1 MTDHDYF
8 MGLAIEE
15 ARKGAT
21 MGEQPFGALIALN
34 GEVIVKTPSLKVGS
48 SDTTRHSETYAI
60 GQATQKLKLRTLPP
74 GSIFYATCEPCP
86 MCAGAILNGGIK
98 TLVLG
103 ARNRDVQKFSSNAF
117 QFKDYS
123 VDAFARLVGWDLTI
137 IDGVREEECV
147 ALYRDAAVELTR

>member
-1 MTDHDYF
+1 MMNHDYF

-15 ARKGAT
+15 ARKGAAQ
-21 MGEQPFGALIALN
+21 GEQPFGALIALD

-60 GQATQKLKLRTLPP
+60 ALATQKLKMRTLPP
-74 GSIFYATCEPCP
+74 GSVFYATCEPCP

-103 ARNRDVQKFSSNAF
+103 ARNADVKKFSANAF

-123 VDAFARLVGWDLTI
+123 VEAFARLVGWDLTVI
-137 IDGVREEECV
+137 QGIREDECL
-147 ALYRDAAVELTR
+147 ALYRDAVVELTR

>member
-8 MGLAIEE
+8 MGLAIAE
-15 ARKGAT
+15 ARKGAA
-21 MGEQPFGALIALN
+21 MGEQPFGALIALD

-60 GQATQKLKLRTLPP
+60 GLATQKLKMRTLPP

-117 QFKDYS
+117 QFNDYS
-123 VDAFARLVGWDLTI
+123 VDAFARLVGWDLTV
-137 IDGVREEECV
+137 IDGVREEECL
-147 ALYRDAAVELTR
+147 ALYREATVELTR

>member
-1 MTDHDYF
+1 MTDHDHF
-8 MGLAIEE
+8 MGLAIAE
-15 ARKGAT
+15 ARAGAA

-60 GQATQKLKLRTLPP
+60 GLATQKLKLRTLPP

-137 IDGVREEECV
+137 IDGVREEECI

>member
-1 MTDHDYF
+1 MAI
-8 MGLAIEE
+8 AIEE
-15 ARKGAT
+15 ARRGAA
-21 MGEQPFGALIALN
+21 MGEQPFGAVIARN

-60 GQATQKLKLRTLPP
+60 GLATQKLKMRTLPEDCV
-74 GSIFYATCEPCP
+74 FYATCEPCP

-103 ARNRDVQKFSSNAF
+103 ARNTAVRKFSSNAF
-117 QFKDYS
+117 QFNDYS
-123 VDAFARLVGWDLTI
+123 VEAFARLTGWNLTVI
-137 IDGVREEECV
+137 QGVLEDECV

>member
-1 MTDHDYF
+1 MTDHERF
-8 MGLAIEE
+8 MAIAIEE
-15 ARKGAT
+15 AKRGAA
-21 MGEQPFGALIALN
+21 MGEQPFGAVIARN

-60 GQATQKLKLRTLPP
+60 GLATQKLKTRTLPDCV
-74 GSIFYATCEPCP
+74 FYATCEPCP

-103 ARNRDVQKFSSNAF
+103 ARNADVRKFSSNAF
-117 QFKDYS
+117 QFNNYS
-123 VDAFARLVGWDLTI
+123 VESFAKLVGWDLTI
-137 IDGVREEECV
+137 VTGVLEEQCV

>member
-1 MTDHDYF
+1 MTNHDYF
-8 MGLAIEE
+8 MGLAIAE
-15 ARKGAT
+15 ARAGAAQ
-21 MGEQPFGALIALN
+21 GEQPFGALIALN

-60 GQATQKLKLRTLPP
+60 ALATQKLKLRTLPE

-86 MCAGAILNGGIK
+86 MCAGAILNGGIR

-103 ARNRDVQKFSSNAF
+103 ARNREVQKFSSNAF

-123 VDAFARLVGWDLTI
+123 VDAFAKLTGWDLTI

>member
-1 MTDHDYF
+1 MIDHDYF
-8 MGLAIEE
+8 MGLAIAE
-15 ARKGAT
+15 ARKGAA

-60 GQATQKLKLRTLPP
+60 GLATQKLKMRSLPA
-74 GSIFYATCEPCP
+74 GSVFYATCEPCP
-86 MCAGAILNGGIK
+86 MCAGAILNGGIR

-103 ARNRDVQKFSSNAF
+103 ARNRDVRNFSSNAF
-117 QFKDYS
+117 QFADYS

-137 IDGVREEECV
+137 IDGVREEECI
-147 ALYRDAAVELTR
+147 ALYREAAVELTR